1 MVADAE
7 LAASQRAIRIFT
19 EFPRCIGTPTRVPWE
34 ASNPREARC
43 RLKQGK
49 AGQVP
54 CVSMRAMFTAPL
66 CARFTKLRI
75 RTRRRSDRFEFTCL
89 SRYGGVLERAF
100 LLVSFMCLVIACV
113 CSRPAYAGRV
123 CRNSSVSAA
132 GVNTFRGYR
141 ALARFARRGRRCAA
155 SPPPRRPWALRE
167 TPRRAVYVP
176 SLSARVAGRHPS
188 KTCGLHRWNRRRG
201 AQSSQS
207 VSQIR

>member
-1 MVADAE
+1 ME
-7 LAASQRAIRIFT
+7 CSPTPTLAASQRAIRFT

-34 ASNPREARC
+34 ASNPREARR
-43 RLKQGK
+43 RLERGK

-54 CVSMRAMFTAPL
+54 SVSARVVVRFTAPF
-66 CARFTKLRI
+66 CARFTTKLRI
-75 RTRRRSDRFEFTCL
+75 RTRIRSDRFEFTCL

-113 CSRPAYAGRV
+113 CSRPAHAGRV

-141 ALARFARRGRRCAA
+141 VLRALCAPCGRRCAG

-167 TPRRAVYVP
+167 TPPAGFTFQLAMGPGSHCLCLV
-176 SLSARVAGRHPS
+176 SGAAARF
-188 KTCGLHRWNRRRG
+188 
-201 AQSSQS
+201 
-207 VSQIR
+207 